1 MKRRYDFSKG
11 VRGKFYKPDA
21 VFRLP
26 VYLDKKVEA
35 YLTAKADTEGMELS
49 DLVNDLLNK
58 EIVIIKNMNMTGQ
71 HWNEAVTKLDLA
83 RAFIDMGDVEG
94 ARAILDEILKEKKEN
109 ENDKKHEHGRTRKTK
124 SQ

>member
-26 VYLDKKVEA
+26 VYLDKKIEI
-35 YLTAKADTEGMELS
+35 YLAAKAAAKGVELS
-49 DLVNDLLNK
+49 ELVNDLLNK
-58 EIVIIKNMNMTGQ
+58 EIEIVKDMTVQ
-71 HWNEAVTKLDLA
+71 EEHPEVVTKLDLA

-94 ARAILDEILKEKKEN
+94 ARAILNEIVKEKE
-109 ENDKKHEHGRTRKTK
+109 EGDKKHEHGRARKTK

>member
-11 VRGKFYKPDA
+11 VRGKFYKSDA

-26 VYLDKKVEA
+26 VYLDKKVEI
-35 YLTAKADTEGMELS
+35 YLAAKAVAKGVELS
-49 DLVNDLLNK
+49 ELVNELLNK
-58 EIVIIKNMNMTGQ
+58 EIEIVKDMTVQ
-71 HWNEAVTKLDLA
+71 EEHPEAVTKLDLA

-94 ARAILDEILKEKKEN
+94 ARAILNEIVKEKE
-109 ENDKKHEHGRTRKTK
+109 EGEKKHEHGRARKTK